1 MGMNIL
7 TETVVTVKEERR
19 TRGHGV
25 TLAKKQ
31 CRLDIR
37 KLSFSQRIVNEWN
50 RISADCVGASSVNI
64 FKNKIDIYLYLDRY
78 VGLSISQRAS

>member
-1 MGMNIL
+1 MKIL
-7 TETVVTVKEERR
+7 TEIFFTVKEEKI
-19 TRGHGV
+19 TKGHGV

-50 RISADCVGASSVNI
+50 ILSADGVGACSVNI
-64 FKNKIDIYLYLDRY
+64 FKNKIDIYLR
-78 VGLSISQRAS
+78 RAGYT